1 MPKKMLKLLDEREI
15 YSPSVCSTCTHG
27 WDVLMDLSDDTVV
40 RTFCLLGL
48 SDEDRRVLCV
58 ELGDYIEVDQEFSKR
73 FCKLMEI
80 KNSEDLCISPRC
92 MHVTDC
98 CNKYA

>member
-1 MPKKMLKLLDEREI
+1 MSKKMLQMLDEREI
-15 YSPSVCSTCTHG
+15 YSPKVCSTCKHG

-48 SDEDRRVLCV
+48 SDEDRHDLCD
-58 ELGDYIEVDQEFSKR
+58 EAGDYIEVDQEFSKY

-80 KNSEDLCISPRC
+80 KNSEDLCISARC
-92 MHVTDC
+92 MKVTEC
-98 CNKYA
+98 CDKYA